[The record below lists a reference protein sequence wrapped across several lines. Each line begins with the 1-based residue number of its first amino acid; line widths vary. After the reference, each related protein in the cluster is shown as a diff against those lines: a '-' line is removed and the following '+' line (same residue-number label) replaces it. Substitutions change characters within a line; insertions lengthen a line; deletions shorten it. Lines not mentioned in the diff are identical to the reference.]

1 LEQQFWPVEEMVIDN
16 EINKLVVMDNLF
28 LKYMRERTGRK
39 KGPGPTFDSPGPVIT
54 ISREYGCPGRRI
66 ARKLSETLSS
76 KNKALG
82 NSREWRWISKEI
94 IEESARELKLSPEL
108 MQDLSEYKERG
119 FFENLAL
126 FFSDE
131 YYPSDVKI
139 KNTIAKFIYT
149 AASEGN
155 VVIIGR
161 AGEAITKNF
170 TNSLHLKIQAP
181 LEWRAQVV
189 ADAQG
194 MTIQEAR
201 KEAMEMDHRRSS
213 FRNYFEKERADID
226 YFDIIFNCA
235 TMSDDE
241 IIESIV
247 ILCESRGFV
256 V

>member
-1 LEQQFWPVEEMVIDN
+1 MTVISVFN
-16 EINKLVVMDNLF
+16 SCLFCVKHLKSNSIMDNLF

-39 KGPGPTFDSPGPVIT
+39 KSPGRDFDSPGPVIT

-66 ARKLSETLSS
+66 ARTLSETLTA
-76 KNKALG
+76 KNKSLG
-82 NSREWRWISKEI
+82 NNREWRWISKEI
-94 IEESARELKLSPEL
+94 IEESARDLRLSPAL
-108 MQDLSEYKERG
+108 MEDLSEYKERG

-149 AASEGN
+149 ASLEGS
-155 VVIIGR
+155 VVIVGR

-170 TNSLHLKIQAP
+170 TNSLHIKIQAP
-181 LEWRAQVV
+181 LEWRAKNV

-213 FRNYFEKERADID
+213 FRNYFEKDRPDVD
-226 YFDIIFNCA
+226 YFDVFYNCA
-235 TMSDDE
+235 TLSDDE
-241 IIESIV
+241 IVESIV
-247 ILCESRGFV
+247 ILSESRGFV

>member
-1 LEQQFWPVEEMVIDN
+1 
-16 EINKLVVMDNLF
+16 MDNLF
-28 LKYMRERTGRK
+28 LKYMSERTGRK
-39 KGPGPTFDSPGPVIT
+39 KSPGLDFDSPGPVIT

-66 ARKLSETLSS
+66 ARNLSETLTA

-82 NSREWRWISKEI
+82 NTRQWRWISKEI

-139 KNTIAKFIYT
+139 KNTIAKFIYN
-149 AASEGN
+149 ASLEGN
-155 VVIIGR
+155 VIIVGR
-161 AGEAITKNF
+161 AAEAITKNF
-170 TNSLHLKIQAP
+170 TNSLHVKIQAP
-181 LEWRAQVV
+181 LDWRSKRV

-201 KEAMEMDHRRSS
+201 KEALELDSRRAS
-213 FRNYFEKERADID
+213 FRNYFEKERPDIE
-226 YFDIIFNCA
+226 YFDIFYNCA
-235 TMSDDE
+235 TLSDDE
-241 IIESIV
+241 IVESIV
-247 ILCESRGFV
+247 ILAESRGFV

>member
-1 LEQQFWPVEEMVIDN
+1 
-16 EINKLVVMDNLF
+16 MDNLF

-39 KGPGPTFDSPGPVIT
+39 KGDPSADFDSPGPVIT

-66 ARKLSETLSS
+66 ARKLSETLTA
-76 KNKALG
+76 KNKSLG
-82 NSREWRWISKEI
+82 NTKEWRWFSKEI
-94 IEESARELKLSPEL
+94 IEESARELKLSPGL

-139 KNTIAKFIYT
+139 KNTIAKFIYN
-149 AASEGN
+149 ASLEGH
-155 VVIIGR
+155 VVIVGR

-170 TNSLHLKIQAP
+170 RNSLHIKIQAP
-181 LEWRAQVV
+181 LDFRAQKV
-189 ADAQG
+189 ADDQG
-194 MTIQEAR
+194 MTLAEAR
-201 KEAMEMDHRRSS
+201 KEAQEMDYRRNS
-213 FRNYFEKERADID
+213 FRNYFEREKPDID
-226 YFDIIFNCA
+226 YFDIFFNSS
-235 TMSDDE
+235 TLSDDE

-247 ILCESRGFV
+247 ILAESRGFV

>member
-1 LEQQFWPVEEMVIDN
+1 
-16 EINKLVVMDNLF
+16 MDNLF

-39 KGPGPTFDSPGPVIT
+39 KTAQGPTFESPGPVIT

-66 ARKLSETLSS
+66 ARQLSETLTE
-76 KNKALG
+76 KNHAQG
-82 NSREWRWISKEI
+82 NSRAWRWISKEI

-108 MQDLSEYKERG
+108 MQDLSEYRERG

-139 KNTIAKFIYT
+139 KNTIAKFIYN
-149 AASEGN
+149 ASTLGN
-155 VVIIGR
+155 VVIVGR
-161 AGEAITKNF
+161 AAEAITKNF
-170 TNSLHLKIQAP
+170 TNSLHVKIQAP
-181 LEWRAQVV
+181 LGWRAENV
-189 ADAQG
+189 AEAQG

-213 FRNYFEKERADID
+213 FRNYFEKERPDID
-226 YFDIIFNCA
+226 YFDIFYNCS
-235 TMSDDE
+235 TLTDE
-241 IIESIV
+241 EIVESIV
-247 ILCESRGFV
+247 IFAESRGFV

>member
-1 LEQQFWPVEEMVIDN
+1 
-16 EINKLVVMDNLF
+16 MDNLF

-39 KGPGPTFDSPGPVIT
+39 KGGEPSFESPGPVIT

-66 ARKLSETLSS
+66 ARKLSETLSA

-94 IEESARELKLSPEL
+94 IEESARELKLSPSM
-108 MQDLSEYKERG
+108 MQDLSDYKERG

-139 KNTIAKFIYT
+139 KNTIAKFIYN
-149 AASEGN
+149 AAVEGN
-155 VVIIGR
+155 VVIVGR

-170 TNSLHLKIQAP
+170 TNSLHIKIQAP
-181 LEWRAQVV
+181 LEWRARAV
-189 ADAQG
+189 ADSEG
-194 MTIQEAR
+194 MTLQEAR
-201 KEAMEMDHRRSS
+201 KEAQEMDHRRTS
-213 FRNYFEKERADID
+213 FRNYFEKERPDID
-226 YFDIIFNCA
+226 YFDLFFNCS
-235 TMSDDE
+235 TLSDDE
-241 IIESIV
+241 ITETIV
-247 ILCESRGFV
+247 ILAESRGFV

>member
-1 LEQQFWPVEEMVIDN
+1 
-16 EINKLVVMDNLF
+16 MDNLF

-39 KGPGPTFDSPGPVIT
+39 KGPGPSFESPGPVIT

-66 ARKLSETLSS
+66 ARKLSETLTA

-94 IEESARELKLSPEL
+94 IEESARELKLSPSL

-139 KNTIAKFIYT
+139 KNTIAKFIYN
-149 AASEGN
+149 AAVEGN
-155 VVIIGR
+155 VVVVGR

-170 TNSLHLKIQAP
+170 TNSFHIKLQAP
-181 LEWRAQVV
+181 LEWRARIV
-189 ADAQG
+189 ADREG
-194 MTIQEAR
+194 MTLQEAR
-201 KEAMEMDHRRSS
+201 KEAQEMDNRRDS
-213 FRNYFEKERADID
+213 FRNYFEKERPDID
-226 YFDIIFNCA
+226 YFDIFFNSS
-235 TMSDDE
+235 TLSDEE
-241 IIESIV
+241 IIETIV
-247 ILCESRGFV
+247 IIAESRGFV

>member
-1 LEQQFWPVEEMVIDN
+1 
-16 EINKLVVMDNLF
+16 MDNLF

-39 KGPGPTFDSPGPVIT
+39 KTTQGPTFESPGPVIT

-66 ARKLSETLSS
+66 ARQLSETLTD
-76 KNKALG
+76 KNHSLG
-82 NSREWRWISKEI
+82 NNRDWRWISKEI
-94 IEESARELKLSPEL
+94 IEESARELKLSPEM

-139 KNTIAKFIYT
+139 KNTIAKFIYN
-149 AASEGN
+149 ASMEGN
-155 VVIIGR
+155 VVIVGR
-161 AGEAITKNF
+161 AAEAITKNF
-170 TNSLHLKIQAP
+170 TNSLHIKLQAP
-181 LEWRAQVV
+181 LGWRAEKV
-189 ADAQG
+189 AEAQG

-201 KEAMEMDHRRSS
+201 REAMEMDHRRFS
-213 FRNYFEKERADID
+213 FRNYFEKERPDID
-226 YFDIIFNCA
+226 YFDIFYNCA
-235 TMSDDE
+235 TLSDEE

-247 ILCESRGFV
+247 ILAESRGFV